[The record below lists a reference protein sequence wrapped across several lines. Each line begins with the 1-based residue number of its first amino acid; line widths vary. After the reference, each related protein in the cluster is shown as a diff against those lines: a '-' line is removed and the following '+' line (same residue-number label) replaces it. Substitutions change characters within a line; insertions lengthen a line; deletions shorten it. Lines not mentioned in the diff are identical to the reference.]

1 MPLFPVDE
9 ERVLLPEF
17 MAQDEVLEDMD
28 SVHHSLIFNED
39 LQLTGDNASI
49 RFSSFCLLKLG
60 RAGSQGGP

>member
-1 MPLFPVDE
+1 
-9 ERVLLPEF
+9 
-17 MAQDEVLEDMD
+17 MAQDEVLEDVD